1 MNNKDRHYH
10 WFAEDGSYG
19 RGVTIVVDTRNWTD
33 EDWRDID
40 DSSDSERAL
49 VAIEITKKYKEK

>member
-1 MNNKDRHYH
+1 MKEEQFH

-19 RGVTIVVDTRNWTD
+19 SGVTLVVDTTKWTD

-40 DSSDSERAL
+40 DASDSERVWLAL
-49 VAIEITKKYKEK
+49 EISKKYK

>member
-19 RGVTIVVDTRNWTD
+19 SGVTIVVDTRNWTD